1 MAAAVA
7 ASVFGGGTD
16 VKAEIPDDKRA
27 TEYLAN
33 ERTFLAWVRTSIAIM
48 SLGFVVAR
56 FGLWLRELA
65 THLAP
70 QAQMRGS
77 GSSAPIGLGMIA
89 LGGAIILVAAWRFHK
104 VNRQIDEGAV
114 EADGRLVLLMTVAMA
129 ALALLMMGYI
139 GLTTTAR
146 P

>member
-1 MAAAVA
+1 MNDRRPARRLDQGA
-7 ASVFGGGTD
+7 D
-16 VKAEIPDDKRA
+16 VKADIPDDKRA

-65 THLAP
+65 TRLAP
-70 QAQMRGS
+70 QAQMHGS
-77 GSSAPIGLGMIA
+77 GSSVPIGLGMIA
-89 LGGAIILVAAWRFHK
+89 LGGAIILVAAWRFGV
-104 VNRQIDEGAV
+104 VNRQIDAGKV
-114 EADGRLVLLMTVAMA
+114 EADSRLVTLMTVAMA

-139 GLTTTAR
+139 GLTTLGR
-146 P
+146 